1 MNFQLKITFS
11 KNKQAVIL
19 RTLKKLLS
27 ADRMHEVEKRTQ
39 EGVVII
45 RDLNERTAN
54 SIAAQL
60 KHLERLGVTREVTRM
75 KGEESNELYLVRLIS
90 VGKSKLSIVK
100 LVRELTG
107 LGLKESKE
115 IVDKLGIVAE
125 DLIRNEAER
134 FKKLLEDAGA
144 KVRIEKMEVKDPEP
158 EPEPKPEPE
167 DPNKEFLVRFLSV
180 GKHKLRVVK
189 MIKELTKLA
198 LKESKDV
205 ADRLGVVA
213 ENLGKKEAERFKKLL
228 EDAGAKVR

>member
-1 MNFQLKITFS
+1 
-11 KNKQAVIL
+11 
-19 RTLKKLLS
+19 
-27 ADRMHEVEKRTQ
+27 
-39 EGVVII
+39 
-45 RDLNERTAN
+45 
-54 SIAAQL
+54 
-60 KHLERLGVTREVTRM
+60 
-75 KGEESNELYLVRLIS
+75 
-90 VGKSKLSIVK
+90 GKSKLSIVK

-158 EPEPKPEPE
+158 EPEPE

-189 MIKELTKLA
+189 MIKELTKLG

-228 EDAGAKVR
+228 EDAGAKVRIEEMEVKDPAPQPEP